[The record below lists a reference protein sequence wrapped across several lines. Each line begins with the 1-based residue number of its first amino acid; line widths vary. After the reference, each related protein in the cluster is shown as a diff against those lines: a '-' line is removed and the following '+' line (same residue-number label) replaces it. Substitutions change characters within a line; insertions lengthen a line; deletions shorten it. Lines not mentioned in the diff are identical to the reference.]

1 MSEELKLTPGQ
12 TLAFFASV
20 IKSGEPW
27 TGTCQKAYDEAM
39 AALSSPRVEDV
50 RREALEEA
58 AKVVEP
64 TNGPPCDCITLH
76 DDEWWMPR
84 CDCRNGGDADEAQS
98 WCTSKNEARRI
109 RALSPPVG

>member
-1 MSEELKLTPGQ
+1 MSEELNMTPKQ

-58 AKVVEP
+58 AAV
-64 TNGPPCDCITLH
+64 
-76 DDEWWMPR
+76 
-84 CDCRNGGDADEAQS
+84 ADEYARLPPLFNHGTQPSRAEKAVMEAAAIIAQD
-98 WCTSKNEARRI
+98 I